1 MELSTLKNVS
11 VSALILF
18 FIGCEDIREPEGSD
32 ENNPLTVF
40 MSVEYVPA
48 IELNEYSWQT
58 IKTISGT
65 MSSDVF
71 DVTHTRIEWQSDM
84 FWLVYDT
91 SGYFKVDCRTCE
103 TGTWYGTD
111 GSTAPMMY
119 DFHTMSPVTN
129 QVSLV
134 NSVGV
139 FGNVLAPVSAMEGD
153 EMWLW
158 WSISSTILD
167 SMLIVLE

>member
-1 MELSTLKNVS
+1 MELNILKNLS

-18 FIGCEDIREPEGSD
+18 FIGCEDIREPEGRD
-32 ENNPLTVF
+32 ENSPLTVF
-40 MSVEYVPA
+40 VSVEYVPS

-58 IKTISGT
+58 IKTISGH
-65 MSSDVF
+65 MSSDIF
-71 DVTHTRIEWQSDM
+71 DVTHTRIMWQSDM

-91 SGYFKVDCRTCE
+91 TGYFKVDCRTCE
-103 TGTWYGTD
+103 TGMWYGTD
-111 GSTAPMMY
+111 GSTELMTY

-139 FGNVLAPVSAMEGD
+139 FGNVLAPVSAMKGD
-153 EMWLW
+153 AMWLW
-158 WSISSTILD
+158 WTINNAVID